1 MCIRE
6 LDEQFE
12 IQGAFHI
19 RVWNDDIGDYE
30 TLARGSDFEYDRWD
44 IEDDIFEQ
52 KIAYMYAVDGVLN
65 IELETK
71 FD

>member
-12 IQGAFHI
+12 IQGAFI
-19 RVWNDDIGDYE
+19 IKMWDDEACDYV
-30 TLARGSDFEYDRWD
+30 TLAHGRDFECDRWD
-44 IEDDIFEQ
+44 VAEEIFER

-65 IELETK
+65 IEVE
-71 FD
+71 